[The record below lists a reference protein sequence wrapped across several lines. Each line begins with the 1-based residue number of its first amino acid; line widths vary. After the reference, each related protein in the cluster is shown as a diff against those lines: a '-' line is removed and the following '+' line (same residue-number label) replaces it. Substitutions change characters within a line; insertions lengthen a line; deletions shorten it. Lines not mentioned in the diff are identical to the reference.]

1 MKEDITN
8 FIEFSKYA
16 GERLDLVQAGGGN
29 SSVKLKNG
37 SMLIKAS
44 GYSMS
49 EVSHKSGY
57 AIVKTNDVAKILSDK
72 NILKLKQKE
81 KREKMSSMMV
91 NKSTID
97 KNKPSIETLL
107 HSILLKYTL
116 HTHPIAVNIVLIK
129 PNWKELLKSIFKNT
143 NIICVRYKTPGI
155 DLAIELKNQIEKTN
169 HLPKIIFLQN
179 HGLII
184 SSDKFEEIKQL
195 TEFVISSIEK
205 YLKIDFSIFKTTN
218 DLSEGLKSIGFKN
231 MISYLCS
238 DVYLCKILK
247 KNKDLFFYSPFSPDS
262 HVFCGA
268 SAIEINNT
276 SDLDDIIEYRSKY
289 SVLPKIIIFNKNL
302 YIIAKNTKKAREIE
316 DVLKSNLLI
325 LEKTDSKINF
335 LPKSELDYLS
345 DWDAEKF
352 RQNI

>member
-1 MKEDITN
+1 
-8 FIEFSKYA
+8 
-16 GERLDLVQAGGGN
+16 
-29 SSVKLKNG
+29 
-37 SMLIKAS
+37 
-44 GYSMS
+44 MS
-49 EVSHKSGY
+49 EVSHKSAY
-57 AIVKTNDVAKILSDK
+57 AIVKTNNVAKILSNK
-72 NILKLKQKE
+72 NILKLKNKE
-81 KREKMSSMMV
+81 EREKMSSLMV
-91 NKSTID
+91 NKYTID

-116 HTHPIAVNIVLIK
+116 HTHPIAVNIILIK
-129 PNWKELLKSIFKNT
+129 SNWKELLKSIFKNI
-143 NIICVRYKTPGI
+143 NIVCVRYKTPGI
-155 DLAIELKNQIEKTN
+155 DLAIELKNQIKEIN

-184 SSDKFEEIKQL
+184 SSNKYEEIKEL

-218 DLSEGLKSIGFKN
+218 DLSEKLKSVGFKN
-231 MISYLCS
+231 MISFLCS
-238 DVYLCKILK
+238 DIYLCRILK
-247 KNKDLFFYSPFSPDS
+247 QNKDLFFYRPFCPDS

-268 SAIEINNT
+268 SAIEINNI
-276 SDLDDIIEYRSKY
+276 SNLDDIINYQSKY
-289 SVLPKIIIFNKNL
+289 SVLPKIIIYNENL
-302 YIIAKNTKKAREIE
+302 YIIAKNIKKAREIE

-325 LEKTDSKINF
+325 LENSDSKINF